1 MSISHDGGEDQ
12 NIPTRFEALKFRFK
26 SSVLQIRRRFN
37 DVKGPKVRKHSMG
50 TALIERPVIAE
61 SKTLLWTETEPEE
74 KFLVAGKIQNLRLA
88 VAEIDGVEIPAGEI
102 FSFWKNVGR
111 TTRGRGFVPGRELRE
126 GCIIPNIGGG
136 LCQLS
141 NSLYDAALK
150 ANFEI
155 IERHAHTRVIA
166 GSLAE
171 QGRDATVFW
180 NYVDLRFRSAHPFRI
195 ETDLTGDHLA
205 IKFRGTRIDA
215 PALHQ
220 ITRAVALKNGD
231 TNSCASCGMDDC
243 FRSIK
248 PEVNLDFGKT
258 AFLVDEFV
266 PEFDQH
272 IRSTRS
278 AKDELFLPLDGRRY
292 KKPNYAWSSDGF
304 SGVNQSRYVTAVR
317 SIRSRRLAAQGA
329 ARQKNLLEMY
339 ERLAASY
346 ARNLNFDA
354 LHVVVQ
360 QNLLPFLWRSGQL
373 RGRTF
378 DVLMTALPMAELQSR
393 LDAAHQ
399 LNPASKTLGDF
410 RADSKLVSDESEAL
424 KRARLIITSHTAIA
438 ALFHDKSELLP
449 WKMHDTAHVKRQKNE
464 KPVIVF
470 PASTVGRKG
479 CYELREAIRGLDV
492 RLVTLGPYIE
502 APDFWQGYD
511 VTRGGDDWLATAD
524 LIVLPAFVEHRPRRL
539 LLASAAG
546 VPVIAS
552 SACGVE
558 NVSGIET
565 VIAGDAGALL
575 DRIERIT
582 NFNKGAKTYK
592 GRTAPA
598 ATARY

>member
-1 MSISHDGGEDQ
+1 MSVSHGPEDTRQ
-12 NIPTRFEALKFRFK
+12 IPTRREAFIFRFK
-26 SSVLQIRRRFN
+26 SSLLKIRRRFK
-37 DVKGPKVRKHSMG
+37 DARGDKVRKHEPG
-50 TALIERPVIAE
+50 AALIGWPVIAE
-61 SKTLLWTETEPEE
+61 SKTLLWTETGLEE
-74 KFLVAGKIQNLRLA
+74 RFLVAGKIQNLRLA
-88 VAEIDGVEIPAGEI
+88 VSEIDSVEIPAGEV

-141 NSLYDAALK
+141 NALYDAALK

-155 IERHAHTRVIA
+155 VERHAHTRVIA

-180 NYVDLRFRSAHPFRI
+180 NYVDLRFRSPSAFRI
-195 ETDLTGDHLA
+195 ETNLTGEHLA
-205 IKFRGTRIDA
+205 IKFRGTRVEN
-215 PALHQ
+215 PVLHQ
-220 ITRAVALKNGD
+220 ILRAPAKNGD
-231 TNSCASCGMDDC
+231 VNSCASCGMDDC
-243 FRSIK
+243 FRSLK
-248 PEVNLDFGKT
+248 PIVDLDFGKT

-266 PEFDQH
+266 PEFDEY

-278 AKDELFLPLDGRRY
+278 AKDELFLPIDGKRY
-292 KKPNYAWSSDGF
+292 KKTNYAWATDGF
-304 SGVNQSRYVTAVR
+304 SRVNQSRYVTAVR
-317 SIRSRRLAAQGA
+317 SFRSRRLAAQGA
-329 ARQKNLLEMY
+329 ARQKNLLAMY

-346 ARNLNFDA
+346 SRRLRFDV

-378 DVLMTALPMAELQSR
+378 DVLMTGLPLAELQSR
-393 LDAAHQ
+393 LDVAHQ

-410 RADSKLVSDESEAL
+410 RADAKLLADESEAL
-424 KRARLIITSHTAIA
+424 KRARRIITSHTDIA
-438 ALFHDKSELLP
+438 SLFPDKAELSP
-449 WKMHDTAHVKRQKNE
+449 WKMPDPAPVEKQKNE
-464 KPVIVF
+464 KPVIIF

-502 APDFWQGYD
+502 VADFWDGFD
-511 VTRGGDDWLATAD
+511 VVRGSDDWLATAD
-524 LIVLPAFVEHRPRRL
+524 IVVLPAFVEHRPRRL
-539 LLASAAG
+539 LLAAAAG
-546 VPVIAS
+546 IPVIAS

-565 VIAGDAGALL
+565 IIAGDAAALR

-582 NFNKGAKTYK
+582 NSDKSTETFK
-592 GRTAPA
+592 GRPEPA
-598 ATARY
+598 AAATY

>member
-1 MSISHDGGEDQ
+1 MSTSHDDGENQ
-12 NIPTRFEALKFRFK
+12 NIPTRIEALKFRFK
-26 SSVLQIRRRFN
+26 SSLLQIRRRFN
-37 DVKGPKVRKHSMG
+37 DATGQKVRKHSPG
-50 TALIERPVIAE
+50 AELVERPVIAE

-74 KFLVAGKIQNLRLA
+74 RFLVAGKIQNLRLA
-88 VAEIDGVEIPAGEI
+88 VSEIDGVEIPAGEV

-111 TTRGRGFVPGRELRE
+111 TTPRRGFVPGRELRE

-141 NSLYDAALK
+141 NALYDAALK

-155 IERHAHTRVIA
+155 VERHAHTRVIA

-180 NYVDLRFRSAHPFRI
+180 NYVDLRFRSPEPFRI

-205 IKFRGTRIDA
+205 VKFRGARIDA

-220 ITRAVALKNGD
+220 ITRTLAKNGD

-243 FRSIK
+243 FRSAG
-248 PEVNLDFGKT
+248 PAANLDFGKT
-258 AFLVDEFV
+258 AFLVDEYV
-266 PEFDQH
+266 PEFDEH
-272 IRSTRS
+272 IGATRT
-278 AKDELFLPLDGRRY
+278 AKDDLFLPLDGKRY
-292 KKPNYAWSSDGF
+292 GKANYAWTTDGF
-304 SGVNQSRYVTAVR
+304 GQVSQSKYVTAVR
-317 SIRSRRLAAQGA
+317 SFSSRRLAAQGA
-329 ARQKNLLEMY
+329 ARQKNLLAMY
-339 ERLAASY
+339 ERLAESY
-346 ARNLNFDA
+346 ARNLRFDV

-393 LDAAHQ
+393 LNAAHQ

-410 RADSKLVSDESEAL
+410 RADPKLISDESEAL
-424 KRARLIITSHTAIA
+424 LRGRRIITSHTGIA
-438 ALFHDKSELLP
+438 GLFPDKAEVLP
-449 WKMHDTAHVKRQKNE
+449 WKTPEDEHFEKQKGE
-464 KPVIVF
+464 KPTIVF

-502 APDFWQGYD
+502 DADFWAGFD
-511 VTRGGDDWLATAD
+511 VARGGDDWLYAAD
-524 LIVLPAFVEHRPRRL
+524 LVVLPAFVEHRPRRL
-539 LLASAAG
+539 LRAAAAG
-546 VPVIAS
+546 IPVIAS

-558 NVSGIET
+558 NVSGLNTIA
-565 VIAGDAGALL
+565 AGDH
-575 DRIERIT
+575 
-582 NFNKGAKTYK
+582 KTLRREIQRSL
-592 GRTAPA
+592 GLAS
-598 ATARY
+598 